1 MAYAMPPTP
10 SPNNSAA
17 MTDAYLLKIQNLTIS
32 LESGRSY
39 LPIVDD
45 VNFIIRPGRVL
56 ALVGESGSGK
66 TIVSLSI
73 LRLLGKG
80 VKITAGQIW
89 FQKGDQEQAVDLARL
104 DPKGRDIQAIR
115 AADIAMIF
123 QEPMSSFSPV
133 HTIGNQIEEVIR
145 RHLDLNR
152 KQARERAIE
161 MLGKVGIVAPD
172 RAVDQ
177 YPFEFSGGMRQRAM
191 IARALSCDP
200 ALLIADE
207 PTTALDVTIQA
218 QVLNL
223 IKALQ
228 RELNMANLFI
238 SHNIGV
244 IAQMADDVAIMY
256 MGKIVETGP
265 VRAILRNPQHPY
277 TQGLLRA
284 VPHLADIGD
293 GRRLESIPG
302 SVPNV
307 FERPP
312 GCPFA
317 ARCDVYVGDICDSA
331 FPGPTQIGREH
342 QVFCHRASEREA
354 ATA

>member
-1 MAYAMPPTP
+1 MVDP
-10 SPNNSAA
+10 
-17 MTDAYLLKIQNLTIS
+17 YLLKIENLSIS
-32 LESGRSY
+32 LESGRTY

-45 VNFIIRPGRVL
+45 VSFTIRPGRVL

-66 TIVSLSI
+66 TIISLSI
-73 LRLLGKG
+73 LRLLAKG
-80 VKITAGQIW
+80 VRITAGHIW
-89 FQKGDQEQAVDLARL
+89 FKKNGQEQAIDLATL
-104 DPKGRDIQAIR
+104 APKGREIQAIR
-115 AADIAMIF
+115 AAEIAMIF

-145 RHLDLNR
+145 LHLDLSR
-152 KQARERAIE
+152 REARDRAIE
-161 MLGKVGIVAPD
+161 MLHKVGIVAPD
-172 RAVDQ
+172 RAIDQ

-223 IKALQ
+223 MKSLQ

-277 TQGLLRA
+277 TKGLLRA
-284 VPHLADIGD
+284 VPHLADIGA

-302 SVPNV
+302 SVPTV

-317 ARCDVYVGDICDSA
+317 ARCDAFVAGTCDRK
-331 FPGPTQIGREH
+331 FPDATKIDNDH
-342 QVFCHRASEREA
+342 HVFCHSVSEQELA
-354 ATA
+354 LA

>member
-1 MAYAMPPTP
+1 
-10 SPNNSAA
+10 
-17 MTDAYLLKIQNLTIS
+17 MTAPYSLKVEGLTIS
-32 LESGRSY
+32 LESGRRA
-39 LPIVDD
+39 LPIVDN
-45 VNFIIRPGRVL
+45 VSFTIRPGRVL

-80 VKITAGQIW
+80 VKITAGKIL
-89 FQKGDQEQAVDLARL
+89 FRKSEKEPTVDIAAL

-115 AADIAMIF
+115 AAEIAMIF
-123 QEPMSSFSPV
+123 QEPMNSFSPV

-145 RHLDLNR
+145 LHSNLNR
-152 KQARERAIE
+152 KQARARAIE
-161 MLGKVGIVAPD
+161 MLRKVGIVAAE
-172 RAVDQ
+172 RTVDQ

-191 IARALSCDP
+191 IARALSCHP

-223 IKALQ
+223 MKSLQ
-228 RELNMANLFI
+228 RELSMANLFI

-244 IAQMADDVAIMY
+244 IAQMADDVAIIY

-265 VRAILRNPQHPY
+265 VRSILRNPKHPY
-277 TQGLLRA
+277 TEGLLRA
-284 VPHLADIGD
+284 VPRLAQVGK

-302 SVPNV
+302 SVPNIAA
-307 FERPP
+307 RPP

-317 ARCDVYVGDICDSA
+317 SRCEVFIEGICERVFPQVTKLDDDHYVY
-331 FPGPTQIGREH
+331 
-342 QVFCHRASEREA
+342 CHRVGASEA
-354 ATA
+354 A